1 MVSTESKVEEKAYTV
16 CTRWV
21 VYKEIEVTA
30 ESSKKALSKA
40 RKEQEEF
47 FRVNEYDLLNGTG
60 WLESSE
66 EEEEQGSNL
75 DEEVK
80 ALTEWLNNKPK

>member
-40 RKEQEEF
+40 RKEQEKFFMENEF
-47 FRVNEYDLLNGTG
+47 DLLNGAG
-60 WLESSE
+60 WLESAE
-66 EEEEQGSNL
+66 EEEESNL

>member
-30 ESSKKALSKA
+30 ESSRKALSKA
-40 RKEQEEF
+40 RKEQEKFFMENEF
-47 FRVNEYDLLNGTG
+47 DLLNGTG
-60 WLESSE
+60 WLESAE
-66 EEEEQGSNL
+66 EEEEQESSL